1 MVKYLSLSLFFFA
14 TLTLAIPPQSG
25 LSVANEHVELEIAT
39 ERQTTVTFG
48 VFEKEFISTNSVEDY
63 HRSFQRLRANY
74 GINISDDILSEI
86 LTQLSKEEKAYV
98 GKTLSSLVSEANKFS
113 VYTDNHFYAALSEV
127 TSQIKKLNLA
137 AELEVALVE
146 EYRKV
151 AAVPTAFSSNQS
163 ADIRFLHLINHA
175 RYEILN
181 ALLHRSSER

>member
-25 LSVANEHVELEIAT
+25 LSVASEYVELEIAT

-86 LTQLSKEEKAYV
+86 LTQLFSKDRAYV
-98 GKTLSSLVSEANKFS
+98 VLSLIHISE
-113 VYTDNHFYAALSEV
+113 
-127 TSQIKKLNLA
+127 
-137 AELEVALVE
+137 
-146 EYRKV
+146 
-151 AAVPTAFSSNQS
+151 PT
-163 ADIRFLHLINHA
+163 RP
-175 RYEILN
+175 Y
-181 ALLHRSSER
+181 